1 MSKLFKYAFS
11 DLYDISSGISST
23 KDQAGHGTPFA
34 SFRTVFN
41 NIFLPDKLPDLME
54 VSEKEQKIYSI
65 KKGDILITRTS
76 ETVDE
81 LAMSCVALK
90 DYPQATYSGFVK
102 GFDPKPREL
111 FMIVSWRSFYEASIF
126 ERSLSVI
133 R

>member
-54 VSEKEQKIYSI
+54 VSEREQKIYSI

-81 LAMSCVALK
+81 LAMSWDRTSSRFSGSERRLGKAARVPDRACRRPPRS
-90 DYPQATYSGFVK
+90 YRIWQA
-102 GFDPKPREL
+102 D
-111 FMIVSWRSFYEASIF
+111 
-126 ERSLSVI
+126 
-133 R
+133 

>member
-54 VSEKEQKIYSI
+54 VTEEMKSLAEE
-65 KKGDILITRTS
+65 ILGS
-76 ETVDE
+76 LCAVQEF
-81 LAMSCVALK
+81 L
-90 DYPQATYSGFVK
+90 QGSG
-102 GFDPKPREL
+102 
-111 FMIVSWRSFYEASIF
+111 I
-126 ERSLSVI
+126 
-133 R
+133 

>member
-65 KKGDILITRTS
+65 KREIFSSREQVKPL
-76 ETVDE
+76 
-81 LAMSCVALK
+81 MSL
-90 DYPQATYSGFVK
+90 
-102 GFDPKPREL
+102 L
-111 FMIVSWRSFYEASIF
+111 
-126 ERSLSVI
+126 
-133 R
+133 